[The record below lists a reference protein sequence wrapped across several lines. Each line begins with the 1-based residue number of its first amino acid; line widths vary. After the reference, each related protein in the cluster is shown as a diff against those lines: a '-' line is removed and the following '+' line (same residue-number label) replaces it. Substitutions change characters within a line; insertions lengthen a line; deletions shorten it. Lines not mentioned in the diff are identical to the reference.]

1 MSYSKDE
8 ARLALI
14 EQIAWVLTYINTD
27 DTSTDEEADTVFE
40 EMLNISAVIGA
51 SLEIEVTEVLEN
63 DVALVQ
69 IKLKDG
75 EKFVQDLLISGHR

>member
-40 EMLNISAVIGA
+40 EMLNISA
-51 SLEIEVTEVLEN
+51 EVTEVLEN
-63 DVALVQ
+63 DVTLVQ

-75 EKFVQDLLISGHR
+75 EKFVQDLLGRE

>member
-75 EKFVQDLLISGHR
+75 EKFLQDLLGRE

>member
-40 EMLNISAVIGA
+40 EMLNISALRLQKC
-51 SLEIEVTEVLEN
+51 SKTM
-63 DVALVQ
+63 
-69 IKLKDG
+69 
-75 EKFVQDLLISGHR
+75 

>member
-1 MSYSKDE
+1 MNYSKDE

-27 DTSTDEEADTVFE
+27 ETSTEEEGEAVFE
-40 EMLNISAVIGA
+40 EMLNISAIIGA
-51 SLEIEVTEVLEN
+51 SLEIEVIEVLEN
-63 DVALVQ
+63 DAALVQ

-75 EKFVQDLLISGHR
+75 QKFVQDLLGEE